1 MVTQPLAKIS
11 NIVQFIRCSILP
23 IRRESCIQKVP
34 SGENLCKNVETRN
47 INTFTSLYQYYI
59 QKFNLFLNDSLRD
72 MSNARYLINIV
83 DIAMLANIEYTLC

>member
-1 MVTQPLAKIS
+1 MATQPLAKIS

-59 QKFNLFLNDSLRD
+59 QKFNLFFKRFS
-72 MSNARYLINIV
+72 SRYVQCTIFNQ
-83 DIAMLANIEYTLC
+83 YC